1 MMANKKNN
9 NRTWLQNLLNR
20 YRMIVINETTFNEE
34 LSFRFSRLN
43 ILSIIIL
50 LLVFIFTGTFF
61 LVSYT
66 PIKEFIPG
74 YTSTKV
80 RKEAI
85 RNTFLLDSLVTKFQ
99 KQDQFIKS
107 IKSAL
112 SGKNESDEGLLK
124 EINKSNLE
132 PFNREFN
139 RVKADSLLRL
149 EVMQEDKY
157 NLMPNSKNNVKFM
170 LFSPASG
177 LISEPFNSEIKHFAV
192 DIALA
197 KDTPI
202 KSVAV
207 GTVVL
212 AEWTSDTG
220 YVIVIKHN
228 HGLLSVYKH
237 NSTIEKSQGDIVQAG
252 EVIAFAGN
260 SGELSTGYHLHF
272 ELWIDGYPV
281 DPTNF
286 IDFSQGL

>member
-1 MMANKKNN
+1 MANKQNN

-43 ILSIIIL
+43 IFSIIIL

-124 EINKSNLE
+124 EINKNNLE
-132 PFNREFN
+132 SFNREFN

-192 DIALA
+192 DVALA

-220 YVIVIKHN
+220 YVVVIKHN

-237 NSTIEKSQGDIVQAG
+237 NSTVEKSQGDIVQAG

>member
-1 MMANKKNN
+1 MANKKNN

-112 SGKNESDEGLLK
+112 SGKNESDEGLLM
-124 EINKSNLE
+124 EINKNNLE
-132 PFNREFN
+132 SFNREFN

>member
-1 MMANKKNN
+1 MANKKNN

-124 EINKSNLE
+124 EINKNNLE
-132 PFNREFN
+132 SFNREFN

-192 DIALA
+192 DVALA
-197 KDTPI
+197 KETPI

-220 YVIVIKHN
+220 YVVVIKHN

>member
-1 MMANKKNN
+1 MANKKNN

-124 EINKSNLE
+124 EINKNNLE
-132 PFNREFN
+132 SFNREFN

-177 LISEPFNSEIKHFAV
+177 LISEPFNSETKHFAV

>member
-1 MMANKKNN
+1 MANKQNN

-43 ILSIIIL
+43 IFSIIIL

-112 SGKNESDEGLLK
+112 SGENESDEGLLK
-124 EINKSNLE
+124 EINKNNLE
-132 PFNREFN
+132 SFNREFN

-220 YVIVIKHN
+220 YVVVIKHN

>member
-1 MMANKKNN
+1 MANKKNN
-9 NRTWLQNLLNR
+9 NRTRLQNLLNR

-237 NSTIEKSQGDIVQAG
+237 NSSIEKSQGDIVQAG

>member
-1 MMANKKNN
+1 MANKKNN

-43 ILSIIIL
+43 IFSIIIL
-50 LLVFIFTGTFF
+50 LLVFILTGTFF

-132 PFNREFN
+132 SINREFN

-157 NLMPNSKNNVKFM
+157 NLMPNSNNNVKFM

-192 DIALA
+192 DVALA

-220 YVIVIKHN
+220 YVVVIKHN

>member
-1 MMANKKNN
+1 MANKKNN

-34 LSFRFSRLN
+34 VSFRFSRFN

-85 RNTFLLDSLVTKFQ
+85 RNTFLLDSLVTQFQ

-112 SGKNESDEGLLK
+112 SGKDESDEGLLK
-124 EINKSNLE
+124 EINKNNLE
-132 PFNREFN
+132 SFNREFS

-157 NLMPNSKNNVKFM
+157 NLMPDSRNNVKFM

>member
-1 MMANKKNN
+1 MSNKKNN

-50 LLVFIFTGTFF
+50 LLVFILTGTFF

-85 RNTFLLDSLVTKFQ
+85 RNTFLLDSLVIKFQ

-132 PFNREFN
+132 SINREFN

-157 NLMPNSKNNVKFM
+157 NLMPNSNNNVKFM

-192 DIALA
+192 DVALA

-220 YVIVIKHN
+220 YVVVIKHN

>member
-1 MMANKKNN
+1 MANKKNN

-132 PFNREFN
+132 PFNQEFN

-237 NSTIEKSQGDIVQAG
+237 NSSIEKSQGDIVQAG

-281 DPTNF
+281 VPTNF

>member
-1 MMANKKNN
+1 
-9 NRTWLQNLLNR
+9 
-20 YRMIVINETTFNEE
+20 
-34 LSFRFSRLN
+34 
-43 ILSIIIL
+43 
-50 LLVFIFTGTFF
+50 
-61 LVSYT
+61 
-66 PIKEFIPG
+66 
-74 YTSTKV
+74 
-80 RKEAI
+80 
-85 RNTFLLDSLVTKFQ
+85 
-99 KQDQFIKS
+99 
-107 IKSAL
+107 
-112 SGKNESDEGLLK
+112 
-124 EINKSNLE
+124 
-132 PFNREFN
+132 
-139 RVKADSLLRL
+139 
-149 EVMQEDKY
+149 
-157 NLMPNSKNNVKFM
+157 M

-192 DIALA
+192 DVALA

-202 KSVAV
+202 KSVAI

-220 YVIVIKHN
+220 YVVVIKHN

-252 EVIAFAGN
+252 EVIAFSGN

>member
-1 MMANKKNN
+1 MANKKNN

-43 ILSIIIL
+43 IFSIIIL

-112 SGKNESDEGLLK
+112 IGKNESDEGLLK
-124 EINKSNLE
+124 EINKNNLE
-132 PFNREFN
+132 SFNREFN

-192 DIALA
+192 DVALA

-202 KSVAV
+202 KSVAI

-220 YVIVIKHN
+220 YVVVIKHN

>member
-1 MMANKKNN
+1 MANKKNN

-112 SGKNESDEGLLK
+112 SGKNESDEGLLQ

-132 PFNREFN
+132 PFNQEFN

>member
-1 MMANKKNN
+1 MANKQNN

-43 ILSIIIL
+43 IFSIIIL

-112 SGKNESDEGLLK
+112 SGKNESDERLLK
-124 EINKSNLE
+124 EINKNNLE
-132 PFNREFN
+132 SFNREFN

-220 YVIVIKHN
+220 YVVVIKHN

>member
-1 MMANKKNN
+1 MANKKNN

-43 ILSIIIL
+43 IFSIIIL

-132 PFNREFN
+132 PFNQEFN

-192 DIALA
+192 DVALA

>member
-1 MMANKKNN
+1 MANKKNN

-20 YRMIVINETTFNEE
+20 YRMIIINETTFNEE

-50 LLVFIFTGTFF
+50 SLVFIFTGTFF

-99 KQDQFIKS
+99 KQDQFIES

-124 EINKSNLE
+124 EINKNNLE
-132 PFNREFN
+132 SFNREFN

-212 AEWTSDTG
+212 AEWTSETG

>member
-1 MMANKKNN
+1 MANKKNN

-112 SGKNESDEGLLK
+112 SGENESDEGLLK
-124 EINKSNLE
+124 EINKNNLE
-132 PFNREFN
+132 SFNREFN

-192 DIALA
+192 DVALA
-197 KDTPI
+197 KETPI

-220 YVIVIKHN
+220 YVVVIKHN

>member
-1 MMANKKNN
+1 MVNKKNN

-20 YRMIVINETTFNEE
+20 YRMIIINETTFNEE
-34 LSFRFSRLN
+34 LSFRFSRFN

-50 LLVFIFTGTFF
+50 LLAFIFIGTFF
-61 LVSYT
+61 LVSFT
-66 PIKEFIPG
+66 PIREFIPG
-74 YTSTKV
+74 YTSTKL

-85 RNTFLLDSLVTKFQ
+85 RNTFLLDSLVIKFQ

-112 SGKNESDEGLLK
+112 SGNNESDEGFLK
-124 EINKSNLE
+124 EINKNNLE
-132 PFNREFN
+132 SFSREFN
-139 RVKADSLLRL
+139 RIKADSLLRL
-149 EVMQEDKY
+149 EVIQEDKY
-157 NLMPNSKNNVKFM
+157 NLVPNSKNNVKFM

-177 LISEPFNSEIKHFAV
+177 LISEPFNSQIKHFAV
-192 DIALA
+192 DVALA

-220 YVIVIKHN
+220 YVVVIKHD

>member
-1 MMANKKNN
+1 MANKKNN

-192 DIALA
+192 DVALA

>member
-1 MMANKKNN
+1 MANKKNN

-20 YRMIVINETTFNEE
+20 YRMIVINEITFNEE

-43 ILSIIIL
+43 IFSIIIL

-124 EINKSNLE
+124 EINKNNLE
-132 PFNREFN
+132 SFNREFN

>member
-1 MMANKKNN
+1 MANKKNN

-43 ILSIIIL
+43 IFSIIIL

-85 RNTFLLDSLVTKFQ
+85 RNSFLLDSLVTKFQ

-112 SGKNESDEGLLK
+112 SGENESDEGLLK
-124 EINKSNLE
+124 EINKNNLE
-132 PFNREFN
+132 SFNREFN

-192 DIALA
+192 DVALA
-197 KDTPI
+197 KETPI

-220 YVIVIKHN
+220 YVVVIKHN

>member
-1 MMANKKNN
+1 MANKKNN

-43 ILSIIIL
+43 IFSIIIL

-132 PFNREFN
+132 PFNQEFN

>member
-1 MMANKKNN
+1 MTNKKNN

-132 PFNREFN
+132 PFNQEFN

>member
-1 MMANKKNN
+1 MANKQNN

-43 ILSIIIL
+43 IFSIIIL

-124 EINKSNLE
+124 EINKNNLE
-132 PFNREFN
+132 SFNREFN

-192 DIALA
+192 DVALA

-220 YVIVIKHN
+220 YVVVIKHN

>member
-1 MMANKKNN
+1 MANKKNN

-20 YRMIVINETTFNEE
+20 YRMIVINEITFNEE

-43 ILSIIIL
+43 IFSIIIL

>member
-1 MMANKKNN
+1 MANKKNN

-124 EINKSNLE
+124 EINKNNLE
-132 PFNREFN
+132 SFNREFN

-281 DPTNF
+281 DPKNF
-286 IDFSQGL
+286 IDFSKGL

>member
-1 MMANKKNN
+1 MANKKNN

-112 SGKNESDEGLLK
+112 SGKNESEEGLLK

>member
-1 MMANKKNN
+1 MANKKNN

-202 KSVAV
+202 KSVAA

-237 NSTIEKSQGDIVQAG
+237 NSSIEKSQGDIVQAG

>member
-1 MMANKKNN
+1 MANKQNN

-43 ILSIIIL
+43 IFSIIIL

-124 EINKSNLE
+124 EINKNNLE
-132 PFNREFN
+132 SFNREFN

-220 YVIVIKHN
+220 YVVVIKHN

>member
-1 MMANKKNN
+1 MANKKNN

-43 ILSIIIL
+43 ILSIIIM

-192 DIALA
+192 DVALA
-197 KDTPI
+197 KETPI

>member
-1 MMANKKNN
+1 MADKKNN

-132 PFNREFN
+132 PFNQEFN

>member
-1 MMANKKNN
+1 MTNKKNN

>member
-1 MMANKKNN
+1 MANKKNN

-124 EINKSNLE
+124 EINKNNLE
-132 PFNREFN
+132 SFNREFN

>member
-1 MMANKKNN
+1 MADKKNN

-43 ILSIIIL
+43 IFSIIIL

-112 SGKNESDEGLLK
+112 SGKNESEEGLLK

>member
-1 MMANKKNN
+1 MANKKNN

-124 EINKSNLE
+124 EINKNNLE

>member
-1 MMANKKNN
+1 MANKKN

-132 PFNREFN
+132 PFNQEFN

>member
-1 MMANKKNN
+1 MANKKNN

-43 ILSIIIL
+43 ILSIIIIL
-50 LLVFIFTGTFF
+50 LLVFYFYWNIFF

-112 SGKNESDEGLLK
+112 WKNEDEGLLK

-132 PFNREFN
+132 SFNREFN

-157 NLMPNSKNNVKFM
+157 NLMPNQK
-170 LFSPASG
+170 
-177 LISEPFNSEIKHFAV
+177 
-192 DIALA
+192 
-197 KDTPI
+197 
-202 KSVAV
+202 
-207 GTVVL
+207 
-212 AEWTSDTG
+212 
-220 YVIVIKHN
+220 
-228 HGLLSVYKH
+228 
-237 NSTIEKSQGDIVQAG
+237 
-252 EVIAFAGN
+252 
-260 SGELSTGYHLHF
+260 
-272 ELWIDGYPV
+272 
-281 DPTNF
+281 
-286 IDFSQGL
+286 